1 MIKIESKGNFSKTMK
16 YLEKLEGC
24 VSESKLDTYGR
35 MGVEALSA
43 NSPVLTG
50 RMASSWYYTIEKT
63 DSSVTLTWCNS
74 DIEGGQ
80 NIAIIVDQGHGTRS
94 GRYIKGR
101 NFITP
106 ALEPV
111 FDKIIEEL
119 RKEG

>member
-1 MIKIESKGNFSKTMK
+1 MIKVETKGDFSKTMK
-16 YLEKLEGC
+16 YLEHLTGC

-50 RMASSWYYTIEKT
+50 RMASSWYYTIEKNENGT
-63 DSSVTLTWCNS
+63 TLTWCNS
-74 DIEGGQ
+74 DIEGGA

-94 GRYIKGR
+94 GHYVSGKH
-101 NFITP
+101 FITP

-111 FDKIIEEL
+111 FNEIIKEL
-119 RKEG
+119 RKEV

>member
-1 MIKIESKGNFSKTMK
+1 MIKVESKGNFSKTMK
-16 YLEKLEGC
+16 YLESLKGS

-50 RMASSWYYTIEKT
+50 RMAASWYYTIEHR
-63 DSSVTLTWCNS
+63 DDGIILSWCNS

-94 GRYIKGR
+94 GRYIRGR

-111 FDKIIEEL
+111 FNKIIEEL
-119 RKEG
+119 GKEG

>member
-1 MIKIESKGNFSKTMK
+1 MIKIESKGDFSKTMK
-16 YLEKLEGC
+16 YLEKLEGS

-50 RMASSWYYTIEKT
+50 LMASSWYYTIDKT
-63 DSSVTLTWCNS
+63 DTSITLTWCNS
-74 DIEGGQ
+74 DIEGGA
-80 NIAIIVDQGHGTRS
+80 NVAIMVDQGHGTRS
-94 GRYIKGR
+94 GHYIAGK

-111 FDKIIEEL
+111 FNKIIEEL
-119 RKEG
+119 RKEV

>member
-119 RKEG
+119 GKEG

>member
-50 RMASSWYYTIEKT
+50 RMASSWYYVVEKT

-101 NFITP
+101 NFIAP

-119 RKEG
+119 GKEG

>member
-1 MIKIESKGNFSKTMK
+1 MIKIESKGNFSKTME
-16 YLEKLEGC
+16 YLEKLKGSI
-24 VSESKLDTYGR
+24 SESKLDAYGR

-63 DSSVTLTWCNS
+63 DESITLTWCNS
-74 DIEGGQ
+74 DIEGGE
-80 NIAIIVDQGHGTRS
+80 NIAIIVDQGHGTGS
-94 GRYIKGR
+94 GRYIQGR

-111 FDKIIEEL
+111 FNKIIDEL
-119 RKEG
+119 RKGV

>member
-1 MIKIESKGNFSKTMK
+1 
-16 YLEKLEGC
+16 
-24 VSESKLDTYGR
+24 

-63 DSSVTLTWCNS
+63 DESITLTWCNS
-74 DIEGGQ
+74 DIEGGE
-80 NIAIIVDQGHGTRS
+80 NIAIQGHGTRS
-94 GRYIKGR
+94 GRYIQGR

-111 FDKIIEEL
+111 FNKIIDEL
-119 RKEG
+119 RKGV

>member
-1 MIKIESKGNFSKTMK
+1 MIKVESKGDFSKTMK
-16 YLEKLEGC
+16 YLESLKG
-24 VSESKLDTYGR
+24 SISDSKLDTYGR

-50 RMASSWYYTIEKT
+50 RMANSWYYVVEHT
-63 DSSVTLTWCNS
+63 DSYTALTWCND

-94 GRYIKGR
+94 GHYVKGR

-111 FDKIIEEL
+111 FNKIIEEL
-119 RKEG
+119 GKEG